1 VRELLDEALVRA
13 REAGIPEDRIV
24 LDPGIGFFRDEAI
37 PWDEWDVRVLAG
49 LEALG
54 ALGRPLCVGV
64 SRKSFVGAITGRPRT
79 EARLAGSLAATAVA
93 VLNGAAL
100 LRTHD
105 VAETLDAIRIA
116 ERIRRAT
123 MTRAMDSEGAD
134 R

>member
-1 VRELLDEALVRA
+1 
-13 REAGIPEDRIV
+13 
-24 LDPGIGFFRDEAI
+24 
-37 PWDEWDVRVLAG
+37 
-49 LEALG
+49 
-54 ALGRPLCVGV
+54 
-64 SRKSFVGAITGRPRT
+64 
-79 EARLAGSLAATAVA
+79 VA